1 MEETNKKATQEGVK
15 EAYCS
20 YELSKLLKEKGFDGK
35 CYYFHDGED
44 YLVENTSPE
53 NWNEDSYTM
62 SIPTHQM
69 AMAWLREKH
78 HIYAEPIRRGNYDD
92 CLNEY
97 SWIVAKGGTIYRNST
112 VVDALSYEE
121 ASEAAI
127 KYALENLI

>member
-1 MEETNKKATQEGVK
+1 MK

-20 YELSKLLKEKGFDGK
+20 YEISKLLKEKGFDESIHTW
-35 CYYFHDGED
+35 Y
-44 YLVENTSPE
+44 NTDNSNPE
-53 NWNEDSYTM
+53 FIEGYVKLSNADFVANNEDSY
-62 SIPTHQM
+62 SAPTLQM
-69 AMAWLREKH
+69 AMKWLREKH
-78 HIYAEPIRRGNYDD
+78 HICAEPIRRGNYDD

-112 VVDALSYEE
+112 VVDTLSYEE